1 MKASIV
7 WSERA
12 RSDLIGILDYIAMD
26 SSDAARTFIASLM
39 QKVEALA
46 DFPRLGRVVPEYS
59 NADLRE
65 IIFGKYRIV
74 YTVSDTAICIVT
86 VFEGH
91 KRVEL

>member
-1 MKASIV
+1 MKTSIV

-26 SSDAARTFIASLM
+26 SSDAARIFIASLM

-46 DFPRLGRVVPEYS
+46 DLPRLGRVVPEYS
-59 NADLRE
+59 NVDLRK
-65 IIFGKYRIV
+65 IIFGNYRIV
-74 YTVSDTAICIVT
+74 YTVSDTVICIVT

-91 KRVEL
+91 KLVEL